1 MGCVAACKFHSTPPQ
16 KCNNNTLLYL
26 RSHPL
31 RRRCLLPREKKGIG
45 AKKAQKHPVC
55 QRKIE
60 GGVAKRLANVWRR
73 VNIKKKARAVRGQ
86 EIKWEIPD
94 KQVREKGVVRSC
106 HYSGTC

>member
-1 MGCVAACKFHSTPPQ
+1 MSKHR
-16 KCNNNTLLYL
+16 KI
-26 RSHPL
+26 RM
-31 RRRCLLPREKKGIG
+31 RCLLPREKKGIG

-94 KQVREKGVVRSC
+94 ENGTIHNLPECKGQRTLEED
-106 HYSGTC
+106 G